1 MPTYVPAEQDED
13 LKKMNS
19 KGVLVLFAVILC
31 ISLYVIMGYRAQNA
45 LERAV
50 CSGTRDVSRHEY
62 LGDYTCL
69 KLRKSMAL
77 DVAWWTWPWTLGS
90 SAEVLR
96 DNFVKHFL

>member
-1 MPTYVPAEQDED
+1 
-13 LKKMNS
+13 MNS

-31 ISLYVIMGYRAQNA
+31 ISLYVLMGYRAQHA

-50 CSGTRDVSRHEY
+50 CGATREEY

-77 DVAWWTWPWTLGS
+77 DVAWWTWPWTLGRS
-90 SAEVLR
+90 DEVLR